1 MTTTRTTTAILP
13 KTIII
18 FKPKSRKKSYSQKK
32 EQQFQPALYHA
43 AYKIR
48 LEQSTVKSLCGFT
61 CYIDWGT
68 EFEIISLDDE
78 ITKGIYFTED
88 CKQTMQQKTRDITS
102 QLCRRCHIVICD
114 MLLQQQEV
122 NKLEKHAH

>member
-1 MTTTRTTTAILP
+1 MKTTTRTTTSVLP
-13 KTIII
+13 KKTIII
-18 FKPKSRKKSYSQKK
+18 FKPKSRKKSHSQKK
-32 EQQFQPALYHA
+32 QQQFQPALYHA
-43 AYKIR
+43 AHKIR

-78 ITKGIYFTED
+78 ITKGIYLTED

-114 MLLQQQEV
+114 MLLQQQE
-122 NKLEKHAH
+122 EE